1 MSSLAKIPVAVT
13 HRGSAPLGRAIRYYA
28 FSRQRSGRPRATAG
42 SGRIEPPEIEPGRTA
57 AKCRTPTT
65 VFPDDLGSVNV
76 IATDLSAGSEPAEL
90 GTVLV
95 TSGSG
100 PGVRNQAGADP
111 GRDCRIASGPRS
123 RTSRRFSQRV
133 SERAGATEFPAA
145 TARRIEQPIARVV
158 RMRHDEG

>member
-42 SGRIEPPEIEPGRTA
+42 SGRIEPPEIEPGHTA
-57 AKCRTPTT
+57 GECRTPTT

-76 IATDLSAGSEPAEL
+76 IATDLSAGSAEL

-111 GRDCRIASGPRS
+111 GRDCRIDSGPRS

-133 SERAGATEFPAA
+133 SEHAGATEFPAA

-158 RMRHDEG
+158 

>member
-13 HRGSAPLGRAIRYYA
+13 PRGSAPLGRAIRHYA

-42 SGRIEPPEIEPGRTA
+42 SGGIEPPEIEPGRTA

-65 VFPDDLGSVNV
+65 VFPDDVGGVNV
-76 IATDLSAGSEPAEL
+76 IATDLPAGSAEL
-90 GTVLV
+90 GTRLV
-95 TSGSG
+95 TNRSG

-133 SERAGATEFPAA
+133 SEHAGAQSFQLPPLAA
-145 TARRIEQPIARVV
+145 
-158 RMRHDEG
+158 